1 MDISIVAATTLSEA
15 EFWSISALGQS
26 LDRFSMRGAPSIF
39 IHYLNNKGL
48 PEIYNQH
55 LTESAPCG
63 AIVFVHDDVWL
74 DDFYLFDRIRDGL
87 RNFDVIGVAGNRRRL
102 PGQPT
107 WWYKDLQG
115 TWDDR
120 HQLSGMIANGDY
132 PFGDISFF
140 GSCPA
145 ECELLDGVLLA
156 VNTAKIVD
164 RKVLFDPLFKFHFYD
179 LDFSRQARQAGLKL
193 GTWPIAITHQ
203 SVGAVGSASW
213 HEGYQ
218 QYLLKWNEAIP
229 PQA

>member
-1 MDISIVAATTLSEA
+1 M
-15 EFWSISALGQS
+15 
-26 LDRFSMRGAPSIF
+26 
-39 IHYLNNKGL
+39 
-48 PEIYNQH
+48 
-55 LTESAPCG
+55 
-63 AIVFVHDDVWL
+63 
-74 DDFYLFDRIRDGL
+74 LFR
-87 RNFDVIGVAGNRRRL
+87 
-102 PGQPT
+102 
-107 WWYKDLQG
+107 
-115 TWDDR
+115 
-120 HQLSGMIANGDY
+120 S
-132 PFGDISFF
+132 SFF

-145 ECELLDGVLLA
+145 ECELLDAVLLA